1 MDYEGAFGQS
11 VAEPRRH
18 TVTLGCVP
26 RRRLRSTAGDL
37 LRCFASK
44 KLYPIRREALRAAST
59 EETSH
64 ILINSKEKRM
74 KKLLMS
80 IAAGMLLVPGLAM
93 AKDTTF
99 TGEIMDSACAEGGG
113 HESMF
118 KKMGTNDP
126 KACTEACL
134 KGGSKYVLFKA
145 DKTFYQLDDQKKPA
159 SFAGQKVEVTGTL
172 DKASKTIHVTGIK
185 AAS

>member
-1 MDYEGAFGQS
+1 
-11 VAEPRRH
+11 
-18 TVTLGCVP
+18 
-26 RRRLRSTAGDL
+26 
-37 LRCFASK
+37 
-44 KLYPIRREALRAAST
+44 
-59 EETSH
+59 
-64 ILINSKEKRM
+64 M

-113 HESMF
+113 HESML

-145 DKTFYQLDDQKKPA
+145 DKTFYQLDDQKKPRLIRRA
-159 SFAGQKVEVTGTL
+159 ESRGEWDLGQGLQDHPRYGDQSGLVSPSERAERFVRPLFRVSDCFLAG
-172 DKASKTIHVTGIK
+172 A
-185 AAS
+185 